1 MASLQS
7 SMYLIKVK
15 TRKTFYRGR
24 EIKMQKS
31 HLCHVSLSDLTA
43 LLEICQYEIPE
54 ESAKWKIRMT
64 EAEMAGKSRCMYS
77 MILWHISL
85 EAAGHL
91 NIIFSLRSCS
101 ASN

>member
-24 EIKMQKS
+24 EIKVQKS

-64 EAEMAGKSRCMYS
+64 EAEMAGKSCCLAHFTGSCWTPEYYLLFKVMQCFQ
-77 MILWHISL
+77 
-85 EAAGHL
+85 L
-91 NIIFSLRSCS
+91 NWNST
-101 ASN
+101 